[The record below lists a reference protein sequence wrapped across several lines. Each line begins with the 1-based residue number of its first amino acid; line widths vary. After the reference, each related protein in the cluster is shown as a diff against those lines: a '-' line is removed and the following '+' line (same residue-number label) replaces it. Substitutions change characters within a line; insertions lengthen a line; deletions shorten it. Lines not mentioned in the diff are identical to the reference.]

1 MKHVTFH
8 LPSFLRRVR
17 IHGGEFDS
25 SARAMNR
32 TEQVR
37 LFQADPRIVRGSTIE
52 RKQMSTKTTFKRIA
66 LVTVAALGFG
76 VMSVAPSNAIIN
88 SDSLTLSA
96 ATAAQTT
103 AETYTATSATVT
115 LNFLGGAGNDSMS
128 VTASL
133 TSGPSTSTAL
143 PYLRLIE
150 TTSAIVD
157 STTGVIG
164 GIAAGTAIAPNAK
177 TIVGNSVA
185 GVAQVTAKY
194 AVYLAKTNASTAP
207 TVVGTYVVK
216 LTPAL
221 NGGSTGGGNAT
232 AQTVT
237 ITVTTAP
244 TLDTVVATATSILN
258 KGETVTATADAVVT
272 ADKKA
277 SNVAA
282 AATIVTSFKNAAGSA
297 VTAESFTATIS
308 GVGTLGVGLLGTGQ
322 TSFDDSYTAI
332 GRDITVRNGDRVLV
346 FPDGTSGVGTITIKS
361 KAGLTLATETVTF
374 YGDVASI
381 VATVVTSVIGVAAGG
396 TGAVTAV
403 AKDAAGTIVD
413 AGTLY
418 ITSGTTTIISQ
429 SYASGSISSGKATF
443 NLTGV
448 KAGTAKI
455 TVSNG
460 STAALSTVSAAAV
473 DVRVGGGQADLDGLL
488 VGADKTSYAPGE
500 LVTLT
505 VTPTDVTG
513 LSLGNDTYT
522 VFTSAGIVSSHTLT
536 MVKGVLTLA
545 GAHNGGVDGTGTVK
559 NAAVYQFYAPNME
572 GDLTLSW
579 TRSTSFATTANDSL
593 AGSLVLPIASPG
605 AAAAT
610 DAANEAT
617 DAANAATDAALAA
630 AEAADAATIAAQE
643 ASDAVAALS
652 ESVTKLIAGL
662 QAQIKSLAAV
672 VAKIAKKVKA

>member
-1 MKHVTFH
+1 MTFH

-32 TEQVR
+32 VKQAR
-37 LFQADPRIVRGSTIE
+37 LLQAEPRIVRGSTIE

-76 VMSVAPSNAIIN
+76 VMSVAPSSAIIN
-88 SDSLTLSA
+88 SDTLTLSA

-115 LNFLGGAGNDSMS
+115 LGFLAGEANDSMS

-133 TSGPSTSTAL
+133 VSGPSTSTSL

-150 TTSAIVD
+150 TASAIVD

-164 GIAAGTAIAPNAK
+164 GIAAGTAIAPNTK
-177 TIVGNSVA
+177 TVVGRSGA
-185 GVAQVTAKY
+185 AVAQVSAKY
-194 AVYLAKTNASTAP
+194 AVYLATTNATTAP

-221 NGGSTGGGNAT
+221 HGGTTGGGNAT
-232 AQTVT
+232 AQTLT
-237 ITVTTAP
+237 ITVTAAP

-258 KGETVTATADAVVT
+258 KGETVTATEDATVT
-272 ADKKA
+272 GDKTA
-277 SNVAA
+277 SNTVA

-297 VTAESFTATIS
+297 VTAESFTASIS
-308 GVGTLGVGLLGTGQ
+308 GAGTLGIGRLGTGQ
-322 TSFDDSYTAI
+322 ASFDETYTAI
-332 GRDITVRNGDRVLV
+332 GRDITVKNGDYVLV
-346 FPDGTSGVGTITIKS
+346 FPDGTSGVGTVTIKS
-361 KAGLTLATETVTF
+361 KAGLTLATEKLTF
-374 YGDVASI
+374 FGDIATI
-381 VATVVTSVIGVAAGG
+381 VATVVKPVIGVRAE
-396 TGAVTAV
+396 TGVITAV

-413 AGTLY
+413 APTLY

-429 SYASGSISSGKATF
+429 SYAGATTSALGVATF
-443 NLTGV
+443 PLTGV
-448 KAGTAKI
+448 KAGTASI
-455 TVSNG
+455 VVSNG

-473 DVRVGGGQADLDGLL
+473 SVRVGGGAAELDGL
-488 VGADKTSYAPGE
+488 VVAFDKTSYAPGE
-500 LVTLT
+500 LATVT
-505 VTPTDVTG
+505 VTPKDAAG
-513 LSLGNDTYT
+513 LNLADETYT
-522 VFTSAGIVSSHTLT
+522 VFATGGLVASYTLPT
-536 MVKGVLTLA
+536 GSEVITGVTTL
-545 GAHNGGVDGTGTVK
+545 NGGVAGAGTKAGVATYK
-559 NAAVYQFYAPNME
+559 IYMPSIE
-572 GDLTLSW
+572 GDFKLTW
-579 TRSTSFATTANDSL
+579 TRSTAFATAANDSL
-593 AGSLVLPIASPG
+593 EGSATVAVSSPG
-605 AAAAT
+605 TAAAT

-630 AEAADAATIAAQE
+630 AEAADAATTAAQE